1 MADPRMDILAEILGA
16 VPNEMTPKMRKNG
29 KYMESTGRKA
39 DNLPMPPSRDQGVPE
54 QVLNHILGQGGGMAK
69 GGRSDIPEQMGKGH
83 WSREDFAKTDNGLME
98 GSEFEQNDKGKAGQ
112 YGWDYDTLANVL
124 DRVGLD
130 IDTIPEEGQIELMNQ
145 LEEEGANSEDEA
157 ITIIEHAMDIAAGTI
172 DKRGTGKGPSMY
184 PDEAP
189 GEGSPDYFRDQLL
202 NLIMSG
208 GEGAGEFT
216 PEMVKGMS
224 PEELM
229 RVGPD
234 WVGTS
239 PKTRSNRWAEK
250 KPKGRIDRGMA
261 RDDYESEGARKTGRM
276 DEEGNTAAMILEKL
290 LGKR

>member
-1 MADPRMDILAEILGA
+1 
-16 VPNEMTPKMRKNG
+16 
-29 KYMESTGRKA
+29 
-39 DNLPMPPSRDQGVPE
+39 
-54 QVLNHILGQGGGMAK
+54 
-69 GGRSDIPEQMGKGH
+69 
-83 WSREDFAKTDNGLME
+83 
-98 GSEFEQNDKGKAGQ
+98 
-112 YGWDYDTLANVL
+112 
-124 DRVGLD
+124 
-130 IDTIPEEGQIELMNQ
+130 
-145 LEEEGANSEDEA
+145 
-157 ITIIEHAMDIAAGTI
+157 
-172 DKRGTGKGPSMY
+172 MY